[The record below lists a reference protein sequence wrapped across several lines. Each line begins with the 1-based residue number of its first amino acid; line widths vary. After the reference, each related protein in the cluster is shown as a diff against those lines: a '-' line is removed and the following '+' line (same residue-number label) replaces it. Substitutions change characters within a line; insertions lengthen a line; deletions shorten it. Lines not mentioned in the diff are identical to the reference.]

1 MEKNNEV
8 TILLDNEYCKVEL
21 SGSIIFGTWKD
32 SFIDLDIA
40 KKAVSKRLEVTE
52 GKSYPVLINIKSV
65 KDSTKEARDFLASE
79 KGCEGITAGAILVDS
94 ILANM
99 IAYLFIYLN
108 KPQIP
113 TKVFKDEAK
122 AKEWLGQFVNK
133 G

>member
-8 TILLDNEYCKVEL
+8 TILLDNEYFKLEL
-21 SGSIIFGTWKD
+21 SDSIIFGTWKN
-32 SFIDLDIA
+32 SFIDIDIA
-40 KKAVSKRLEVTE
+40 KKTVSGRLKVTE
-52 GKSYPVLINIKSV
+52 GKSYPVLIKIKSIR
-65 KDSTKEARDFLASE
+65 DSTKEARDFLASE

-94 ILANM
+94 VLANM

-113 TKVFKDEAK
+113 TKVFKDETK